1 MILYHPFSILL
12 HIDSTREPTMAASSG
27 IRLLEK
33 FNFSGTEDWLKWIRR
48 FERYRQSSELNRE
61 DDTLQIN
68 TLIYAMGHQAEDIL
82 TSLKLTQ
89 DELKKYDTVKAKLD
103 SYFYQ
108 KKCNF

>member
-1 MILYHPFSILL
+1 
-12 HIDSTREPTMAASSG
+12 MAVSSG
-27 IRLLEK
+27 IQLLEK
-33 FNFSGTEDWLKWIRR
+33 FNFSRTEDWLKWIRR

-89 DELKKYDTVKAKLD
+89 DELKKYDTVRAKLD